1 MPTNTTTAPNSVMV
15 AALSRLSLGR
25 RRLNA
30 PSLRLEK
37 MMRTSCISTKKV
49 VVLMPPP
56 VDPGEAPMNIK
67 IIITSNPAFV
77 IAPISMVEKPAV
89 RVVMLWNSAAKKLI
103 GSVSQ
108 SSSAPPRI
116 STAVVVS
123 TTLLCSV
130 SLRNRPRQRS
140 TSSTTIKPM
149 PPKTIIPSVTR
160 FSQRLLQ

>member
-1 MPTNTTTAPNSVMV
+1 MPTNTTMVPSSVMV
-15 AALSRLSLGR
+15 AALARLSSGR

-30 PSLRLEK
+30 PNLRLEK

-56 VDPGEAPMNIK
+56 VDPGDAPMNIK
-67 IIITSNPAFV
+67 IIITSSPALV
-77 IAPISMVEKPAV
+77 MAPISMVEKPAV

-108 SSSAPPRI
+108 SSIAPPKI
-116 STAVVVS
+116 STAVVES

-140 TSSTTIKPM
+140 TSSITIKPM

>member
-1 MPTNTTTAPNSVMV
+1 MKVPTNTTMVPSSVMV
-15 AALSRLSLGR
+15 AALARLSSGR

-30 PSLRLEK
+30 PNLRLEK

-56 VDPGEAPMNIK
+56 VDPGDAPMNIK
-67 IIITSNPAFV
+67 IIITSSPALV
-77 IAPISMVEKPAV
+77 MAPISMVEKPAV

-103 GSVSQ
+103 GSVSK
-108 SSSAPPRI
+108 I
-116 STAVVVS
+116 STAVVES

-140 TSSTTIKPM
+140 TSSITIKPM